1 MSWFATDEACA
12 AYLERLRWSEGF
24 ICPRCGL
31 VREPYRGTRMRL
43 VCQSCRH
50 QATVTAGTLF
60 DKTRTPLKV
69 WMAAAWHLTSQK
81 HGVSALGLQRVLGLG
96 SYQTAWTMLHRFRR
110 AMVRAGREQ
119 RKGTVEVD
127 ETYIA
132 ITDRDESK
140 PRVRTKGNATKT
152 IVALAVEMLEPKGF
166 GRIRLQRV
174 ARDSEEYL
182 LPFVHQ
188 VDCQSS

>member
-1 MSWFATDEACA
+1 
-12 AYLERLRWSEGF
+12 
-24 ICPRCGL
+24 
-31 VREPYRGTRMRL
+31 
-43 VCQSCRH
+43 
-50 QATVTAGTLF
+50 
-60 DKTRTPLKV
+60 
-69 WMAAAWHLTSQK
+69 
-81 HGVSALGLQRVLGLG
+81 
-96 SYQTAWTMLHRFRR
+96 
-110 AMVRAGREQ
+110 MVRAGREQ

>member
-1 MSWFATDEACA
+1 
-12 AYLERLRWSEGF
+12 
-24 ICPRCGL
+24 
-31 VREPYRGTRMRL
+31 MRL

-132 ITDRDESK
+132 ITDRDGSK